1 MNGTPLEQMVYEALH
16 VCPAVWKRDFPTEL
30 IPTQTWDTYT
40 RCITFMI
47 GGVYP
52 DSTWDRPE
60 MTVWS
65 TLLET
70 VRERLSTAA
79 ELHDYQAGRAAMR
92 TALELLGELQTPSH
106 DAA

>member
-1 MNGTPLEQMVYEALH
+1 MNGTPLEQMVYEALQ
-16 VCPAVWKRDFPTEL
+16 VCPEVWKRDFPTEL

-40 RCITFMI
+40 RCVTFMI

-60 MTVWS
+60 MAVWS
-65 TLLET
+65 ALLST
-70 VRERLSTAA
+70 VRERLTTAA

-92 TALELLGELQTPSH
+92 TALQLLAELQTPVQ
-106 DAA
+106 DVA